1 MTKMKTRFLLPIYI
15 VITLFTGLTH
25 AETLYVTDN
34 IELDIYLRATP
45 DSPVIGKA
53 QSGDALTVLQTS
65 GALTQVRLENGT
77 QGWISNQYLV
87 NQLSSTGDPQLD
99 EVLAKLQEQQ
109 ELNTKLN
116 DKLGKVER
124 EVQVR
129 RDEASNY
136 KTTIKELQNKLKN
149 NKPAKAP
156 AVDDTVLQ
164 EANKQIQTLQEQ
176 VAKLEQEKAELAT
189 QQPDEPA
196 KETDLDKLLAQNQQL
211 QVRIEAALANL
222 QGQTVPTAAEL
233 AAIRPTFPVWYW
245 LLLLALFVAGI
256 AGGIAWFDYQH
267 RKKHGGFRI

>member
-1 MTKMKTRFLLPIYI
+1 MTKMKTKFLLPIYI

>member
-1 MTKMKTRFLLPIYI
+1 MTNMKTKLLTPIYI
-15 VITLFTGLTH
+15 VITLFTGLAH
-25 AETLYVTDN
+25 AETLYVTDS
-34 IELDIYLRATP
+34 IELDIYLRAAP
-45 DSPVIGKA
+45 DSPVIGTA
-53 QSGDALTVLQTS
+53 RSGDAVTVLQTS
-65 GALTQVRLENGT
+65 GALTQVRLNNGT

-99 EVLAKLQEQQ
+99 EVLAKLQTQQ

-116 DKLGKVER
+116 EKLGKVER
-124 EVQVR
+124 EVQIR

-156 AVDDTVLQ
+156 AVDDTVLK
-164 EANKQIQTLQEQ
+164 EANKQIEMLQQQ
-176 VAKLEQEKAELAT
+176 VAQLEQEKAT
-189 QQPDEPA
+189 QVEQPDAPVN
-196 KETDLDKLLAQNQQL
+196 ETDIDKLLAQNQQL

-233 AAIRPTFPVWYW
+233 AAIRPSFPVWYW
-245 LLLLALFVAGI
+245 LLLIALFVAGI

>member
-1 MTKMKTRFLLPIYI
+1 MTHMKTKILLPIYI
-15 VITLFTGLTH
+15 VITLFTGQVH
-25 AETLYVTDN
+25 AETLYVTDS
-34 IELDIYLRATP
+34 IELDIYLRATT

-53 QSGDALTVLQTS
+53 QTGDALTVLETA
-65 GALTQVRLENGT
+65 GALTRVRLSNGT

-116 DKLGKVER
+116 EKLGKVER
-124 EVQVR
+124 EVQIR

-136 KTTIKELQNKLKN
+136 KTTIKELQTKLKN
-149 NKPAKAP
+149 NKPAKTP
-156 AVDDTVLQ
+156 AVDDNVLE
-164 EANKQIQTLQEQ
+164 EANKQIEALQEQ
-176 VAKLEQEKAELAT
+176 VAKLEQEKAAQPE
-189 QQPDEPA
+189 QPDNPVN
-196 KETDLDKLLAQNQQL
+196 ETDIDKLLAQNQQL

-233 AAIRPTFPVWYW
+233 AAIRPSFPVWYW
-245 LLLLALFVAGI
+245 LLLIALFVAGI